1 MEKKSIFILYVN
13 SDRLMYMG
21 FRDRLIK
28 ADLELNM
35 LFRTRGFP
43 ISYGKDAKQG
53 QYDFTMV
60 GESKLLKCKS
70 CGGDVSSLAVYCH
83 HCGSKAK

>member
-1 MEKKSIFILYVN
+1 MKKKSIFILYVN
-13 SDRLMYMG
+13 LDRLMYMG
-21 FRDRLIK
+21 FRDRLAK

-43 ISYGKDAKQG
+43 ISYDKDAKQR
-53 QYDFTMV
+53 QYDFTIV
-60 GESKLLKCKS
+60 DESKLLKCKS
-70 CGGDVSSLAVYCH
+70 CRGDVSSLADYCH